1 MVLTRSQTK
10 LQSEKMMMVKEF
22 SDNMIQMSKDFVE
35 NKGTLSE
42 KMQSIIPIFE
52 YNNKMLD
59 KIHFNEPTYIKGLH
73 AKCGEFQ
80 QEHLNGKYDKLE
92 YKLVCDFLQTL
103 KNSQHLV
110 TKLQK

>member
-10 LQSEKMMMVKEF
+10 LQSEKQMIVKEF

-35 NKGTLSE
+35 NKGAISE
-42 KMQSIIPIFE
+42 KMRSIIKIFE
-52 YNNKMLD
+52 YNNKMLE
-59 KIHFNEPTYIKGLH
+59 KIHFDEPTYIKGLH
-73 AKCGEFQ
+73 AKCIEFQ
-80 QEHLNGKYDKLE
+80 REHLNGKYDKLE

-103 KNSQHLV
+103 RSSQHLV

>member
-52 YNNKMLD
+52 YNNNLYQF
-59 KIHFNEPTYIKGLH
+59 H
-73 AKCGEFQ
+73 
-80 QEHLNGKYDKLE
+80 
-92 YKLVCDFLQTL
+92 
-103 KNSQHLV
+103 
-110 TKLQK
+110 